1 MGKNIIVA
9 GAGHGGVIAAAKL
22 AKCGYDVTVYE
33 EKSKDCLGHD
43 WEDRFD
49 FRTVLQAVEK
59 DEMPEGTWKYRG
71 NTVFVSPSKRT
82 EVKIE
87 FSPEKR
93 QKVMWRKPLIN
104 MIIEYAEKSGVK
116 FMYSQKIVGPVVNN
130 DKVVG
135 IRTEN
140 GDVYS
145 DLVIDAAGVF
155 SPIRKNLPDSF
166 NIEKMPVRGDVFFGY
181 RAYFDKAE
189 KKSPDYPFEVY
200 LYHEREQG
208 LSWFLTGEDYVD
220 VLIGRIDPLTD
231 EKIDEQIALFG
242 KTHPWLGK
250 TVVSG
255 GVRGVIPVRRP
266 LSKMVENGYAAVGDS
281 AFMTTPMNGM
291 GIELAVKAG
300 LLLAKTVIENGEDY
314 SVGALWKYNVEY
326 HRLYGG
332 DVARNEGLKNS
343 LLKMPADGVD
353 FLFDNGVI
361 QSSDLAGAGRNMN
374 FKALLG
380 KFVRGMK
387 NPKYFFAIIGG
398 LIKGGKTAKTL
409 KNAPERYDEKKVNDW
424 QKKVEKYRVEIR

>member
-1 MGKNIIVA
+1 MGKKIIVA

-22 AKCGYDVTVYE
+22 AKSGYDVTVYE
-33 EKSKDCLGHD
+33 ARTRDSLGHD

-49 FRTVLQAVEK
+49 FQTVLQAVDKE
-59 DEMPEGTWKYRG
+59 EMPEGTWKYRG

-87 FSPEKR
+87 FAPDKK

-104 MIIEYAEKSGVK
+104 MIIDYAEESGVK
-116 FMYSQKIVGPVVNN
+116 FNFSEKVIAPIIRN
-130 DKVVG
+130 DAVVG
-135 IRTEN
+135 IRTEK
-140 GDVYS
+140 GEVFS
-145 DLVIDAAGVF
+145 DLVIDAAGVY

-166 NIEKMPVRGDVFFGY
+166 DIEKEPTRGDVFFAY
-181 RAYFDKAE
+181 RAYFDKT
-189 KKSPDYPFEVY
+189 KDVNPDYPFEVY

-208 LSWFLTGEDYVD
+208 LSWFLTGDDYVD
-220 VLIGRIDPLTD
+220 VLIGRIDPLSD
-231 EKIDEQIALFG
+231 EKIDEQVELFG
-242 KTHPWLGK
+242 KTHEWLGK
-250 TVVSG
+250 NIVSG

-291 GIELAVKAG
+291 GIELSIKAG
-300 LLLAKTVIENGEDY
+300 LLLAETIVSYGEDY
-314 SVGALWKYNVEY
+314 SASALWKYNKEY

-343 LLKMPADGVD
+343 LLNMPADGVD

-374 FKALLG
+374 FKVLLG
-380 KFVRGMK
+380 KFVRGMRR
-387 NPKYFFAIIGG
+387 PKYFFAIIHG
-398 LIKGGKTAKTL
+398 LINGGKTAKTL
-409 KNAPERYDEKKVNDW
+409 KNAPKVYDNEKVSRW
-424 QKKVEKYRVEIR
+424 QRKIEKYRIRIR